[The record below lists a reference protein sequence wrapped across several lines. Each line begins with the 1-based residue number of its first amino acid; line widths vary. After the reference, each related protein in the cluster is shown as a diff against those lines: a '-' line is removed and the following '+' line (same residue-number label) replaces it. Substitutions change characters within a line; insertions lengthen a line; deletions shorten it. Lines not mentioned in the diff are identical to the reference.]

1 MREPYTQLYVHLVW
15 ATWDRLPLITSA
27 IEPRLYAAIAEKCR
41 ELKCLPIAIGGIE
54 EHVHVLTR
62 FHTTVAIATLAKE
75 IKGSTSHLITH
86 VMKPDGEFKWQGAYG
101 AFTIRKSEVAS
112 VKAYVENQKKHH
124 AENRIEA
131 ELENV
136 FEDATDVGD

>member
-1 MREPYTQLYVHLVW
+1 MREPYTQLYIHLVW
-15 ATWDRLPLITSA
+15 ATWDRLPLITPE
-27 IEPRLYAAIAEKCR
+27 IEPQLYAAIAEKCR

-62 FHTTVAIATLAKE
+62 FHTTVAIATLVKE

-86 VMKPDGEFKWQGAYG
+86 VIKPDAEFKWQGAYG
-101 AFTIRKSEVAS
+101 AFTIRKSEVAR

-124 AENRIEA
+124 AENRLES

-136 FEDATDVGD
+136 FELGD